1 MLLLESRLIECQL
14 LVDRNRHPEEHEHRS
29 NMDAASPFLS
39 VLSTP
44 NFKLPTVHSLF
55 PRCPFRQKANLAR
68 SSRVFREFPNS
79 LLYLGHLFKEFTIM
93 MTLKQEDPAIYDLI
107 QEEADRQEYGIELI
121 ASENYTSK
129 AVMEAMGSVL
139 TNKYSEGYIGKRYY
153 GGNQVIDKIEAIAIE
168 RCKQLFGCDHVNVQ
182 PLSGSPANAA
192 VYFAVLKPGD
202 KVLGLKLDHGG
213 HLSHGHPVNFS
224 GMLYNFVQYEVDKE
238 TGRIDM
244 DKVREIA
251 LREKPKMI
259 LAGFSAY
266 SRNLDWKRFKEIADE
281 VGALTMADI
290 SHIAGLIAGKA
301 IESPVPYFDIVT
313 TTTHKTLRGPRSA
326 IIMCK
331 DKMIQKMVK
340 GELKEVSL
348 AKEIDKGV
356 FPGMQGGPH
365 DHITAGKA
373 VAFGEAL
380 KPEFQ
385 TYAKNIIKN
394 MQAMADELMKR
405 GYKIISDGTDN
416 HLVVIDMT
424 SKNVS
429 GKEAEVALEKVG
441 ISTSR
446 STIPFDPRKPMD
458 PSGLRVG
465 TAAIT
470 TRGFDENDSRKV
482 ADIMDRTIQNK
493 DNDEALK
500 AIRQEI
506 VELCK
511 KHPLYK

>member
-1 MLLLESRLIECQL
+1 M
-14 LVDRNRHPEEHEHRS
+14 
-29 NMDAASPFLS
+29 
-39 VLSTP
+39 
-44 NFKLPTVHSLF
+44 K
-55 PRCPFRQKANLAR
+55 NLQQTD
-68 SSRVFREFPNS
+68 S
-79 LLYLGHLFKEFTIM
+79 
-93 MTLKQEDPAIYDLI
+93 AIYDII
-107 QEEADRQEYGIELI
+107 QKETERQEYGIELI

-139 TNKYSEGYIGKRYY
+139 TNKYSEGYVGKRYY
-153 GGNQVIDKIEAIAIE
+153 GGNEVIDEMEQLAID
-168 RCKQLFGCDHVNVQ
+168 RCKELFGCEHVNVQ

-192 VYFAVLKPGD
+192 VYLAVLKPGD

-224 GMLYNFVQYEVDKE
+224 GMLYNFVQYEVEKE

-281 VGALTMADI
+281 VGAITMADI

-301 IESPVPYFDIVT
+301 LESPVPYFDIVT
-313 TTTHKTLRGPRSA
+313 TTTHKTLRGPRAA

-331 DKMIQKMVK
+331 EQY
-340 GELKEVSL
+340 
-348 AKEIDKGV
+348 AKAIDKGL

-365 DHITAGKA
+365 DHINAGKA
-373 VAFGEAL
+373 VAFYEAL
-380 KPEFQ
+380 QPEFQ
-385 TYAKNIIKN
+385 EYAKNVIKN
-394 MQAMADELMKR
+394 AQAMANELMKR

-416 HLVVIDMT
+416 HLMVVDMT
-424 SKNVS
+424 SKAVS
-429 GKEAEVALEKVG
+429 GKESEVALEKVG

-446 STIPFDPRKPMD
+446 STIPFDTRKPFD
-458 PSGLRVG
+458 PSGLRIG

-470 TRGFDENDSRKV
+470 TRGFTEEDSVKV
-482 ADIMDRTIQNK
+482 ADIIDRTIQAR
-493 DNDEALK
+493 DDEEALK
-500 AIRQEI
+500 KIREEI
-506 VELCK
+506 IALCK
-511 KHPLYK
+511 EHPLYQ